1 MGDKLHV
8 KKGDTVIVIAGDDR
22 SYADRRRQGKVID
35 VFRKTGRVVVE
46 GCNIQ
51 IKHQRPTQKAP
62 QGGRVQRPGPI
73 DASNVMLV
81 CPSCNQPTRI
91 YKRVREDGRRVRWCG
106 HPKKGCGKDI
116 D

>member
-1 MGDKLHV
+1 MANNLHV
-8 KKGDTVIVIAGDDR
+8 KKGDTVIVISGKDR
-22 SYADRRRQGKVID
+22 SYADRRRQGKVIE
-35 VFRKTGRVVVE
+35 VFPSKRRIVVE
-46 GCNIQ
+46 GVNMQ

-81 CPSCNQPTRI
+81 CPACNQPTRI
-91 YKRVREDGRRVRWCG
+91 YTRVREDGRRVRWCG
-106 HPKKGCGKDI
+106 HPKNGCGKNI

>member
-1 MGDKLHV
+1 MAKRLHV
-8 KKGDTVIVIAGDDR
+8 RKGDTVIVIAGKDR
-22 SYADRRRQGKVID
+22 SYRERRRQGTVIEAHPE
-35 VFRKTGRVVVE
+35 TGRVVVE
-46 GCNIQ
+46 GINMQ

-81 CPSCNQPTRI
+81 CPQCNQPTRVG
-91 YKRVREDGRRVRWCG
+91 KRRREGVGVRVCRKCER
-106 HPKKGCGKDI
+106 DI